1 MSDLNLRP
9 VASSSSGPKPVPSA
23 SHLTPWQFEYMPSPD
38 KKDLNLVIM
47 FHGLGMSSSVTRVRL
62 LSPKLLLCDL
72 N

>member
-23 SHLTPWQFEYMPSPD
+23 GSLKPWQFEYIPSPD

-47 FHGLGMSSSVTRVRL
+47 FHGLGMSSSITRLR
-62 LSPKLLLCDL
+62 SRPPKMLHCVLD
-72 N
+72 